1 MAYRLLSGGPAN
13 FSASLDASSERPPQL
28 GLPGCPQ
35 EWPCLPLGHHL
46 GVICSSLSIYI
57 LHKISSLSPQRGNK
71 YAAMVH
77 TSENCPGIRKNTE
90 KTEDVIFQ
98 KLEVTQFEGASGS
111 TDKETLSNGSSCVLI
126 GIAFIK
132 YQRCV

>member
-1 MAYRLLSGGPAN
+1 
-13 FSASLDASSERPPQL
+13 
-28 GLPGCPQ
+28 
-35 EWPCLPLGHHL
+35 
-46 GVICSSLSIYI
+46 
-57 LHKISSLSPQRGNK
+57 
-71 YAAMVH
+71 MVH

-98 KLEVTQFEGASGS
+98 KLEVTQFEDASGS

-132 YQRCV
+132 YQCCV